1 MSQGKNCKKNMAYIH
16 INRESNMVQKFTE
29 KFTRCCKFLL
39 KNELEW
45 QINVKNLSNEKTLEL
60 LV

>member
-16 INRESNMVQKFTE
+16 INTESPNMGQKFTE

-45 QINVKNLSNEKTLEL
+45 QINVKNLCQMKKP
-60 LV
+60 